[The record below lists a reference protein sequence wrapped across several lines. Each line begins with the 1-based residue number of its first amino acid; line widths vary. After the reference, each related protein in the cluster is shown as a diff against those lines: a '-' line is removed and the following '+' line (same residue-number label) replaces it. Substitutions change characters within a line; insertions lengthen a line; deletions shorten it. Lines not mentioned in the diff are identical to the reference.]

1 MVHLDA
7 SLSEQFLKVPL
18 GQPVAQ
24 VPADGYQNDLGR
36 EPEPG
41 ERCPR
46 WLDGLNEV
54 SALHFYSLA
63 CQRPRH
69 ELCRD
74 RPAHLIHGRRH
85 P

>member
-41 ERCPR
+41 ER
-46 WLDGLNEV
+46 
-54 SALHFYSLA
+54 
-63 CQRPRH
+63 
-69 ELCRD
+69 
-74 RPAHLIHGRRH
+74 
-85 P
+85 